1 MKVKRALDVVRDI
14 SVGRLRL
21 VEEQGGMIW
30 ADAGTLVGR
39 KWQGCLSL
47 ELKLISLVSLT
58 SDVSCCCCIFF
69 PRTVRKGREGCMV
82 I

>member
-1 MKVKRALDVVRDI
+1 MK
-14 SVGRLRL
+14 LRL

-47 ELKLISLVSLT
+47 ELKLISLVGLT
-58 SDVSCCCCIFF
+58 LDVCCCCCF

-82 I
+82 M

>member
-1 MKVKRALDVVRDI
+1 MKRALDGWGDI

-47 ELKLISLVSLT
+47 ERLNLS
-58 SDVSCCCCIFF
+58 
-69 PRTVRKGREGCMV
+69 
-82 I
+82 